1 MRTKYE
7 ILINLLFPKYS
18 QPSESRFINSFSYL
32 NNKKNSNKNQSSFSI
47 SFEKIEKGEDK
58 RTSIIIKNLPN
69 SINKEYINQMLV
81 GVGNINYLY
90 LPFDK
95 YNNRNLGFA
104 FINVVNYRSIIKL
117 YNRLKDYKF
126 ENIDIKKQIEIC
138 YSKIQGKNE
147 LSKMFKKKKN

>member
-7 ILINLLFPKYS
+7 ILIKLLFPKYS

-47 SFEKIEKGEDK
+47 SLKKIEKGEDK